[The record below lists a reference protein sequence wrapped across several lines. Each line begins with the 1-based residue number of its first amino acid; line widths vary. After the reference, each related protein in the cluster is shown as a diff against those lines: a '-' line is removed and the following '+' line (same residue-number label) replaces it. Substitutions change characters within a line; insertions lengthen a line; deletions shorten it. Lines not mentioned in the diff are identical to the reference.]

1 MKNINLLE
9 FNEILNLSNS
19 AIIEQINYNKNRLC
33 LLQFKKVTRQ
43 KFKPSDL
50 KKTKNQI
57 AQLKTVVLT
66 RLNQQSKN

>member
-1 MKNINLLE
+1 MKNMSLLK
-9 FNEILNLSNS
+9 FNEILNLSNNE
-19 AIIEQINYNKNRLC
+19 IIEKISNNQNQLC